1 MLPDF
6 KNQVRP
12 VEIVGAADN
21 LADIT
26 RKWGRIDYTDTTKLI
41 FHPSFVGAEGNWTIK
56 VSADL
61 QVQTVMVK
69 EGWGDTE
76 TISLSGNSFATLP
89 LARRSVIANSPSGLL
104 IPTDM
109 EEGALIVDKNI
120 EIERFNQQLANVDM
134 KALTLGLIKGGQRQ
148 NIFEKSYH
156 IAQKRKTEQV
166 FQQKGM
172 LLAVPNGKFEQE
184 LETFEHPEDL
194 MIWTDPVTQT
204 PIGIIRASE
213 IGYHTKRTE
222 ITNRI
227 LSKYNLTPEM
237 VIEGMDKSPDVFVH
251 IMKTIKAE
259 VDLEMANIN

>member
-6 KNQVRP
+6 RNQIRP
-12 VEIVGAADN
+12 AEIVGAADN

-26 RKWGRIDYTDTTKLI
+26 RKWGRIDYSDPTKLI
-41 FHPSFVGAEGNWTIK
+41 FHPSFVGAEGDWTIK
-56 VSADL
+56 VSSDL

-69 EGWGDTE
+69 KGWGDTE
-76 TISLSGNSFATLP
+76 TLSLEGNSSASLP

-109 EEGALIVDKNI
+109 EEGALIVDKDINI
-120 EIERFNQQLANVDM
+120 ETFNNQLAGVDM
-134 KALTLGLIKGGQRQ
+134 KALTLGLIKSGQRQ

-172 LLAVPNGKFEQE
+172 LLAVPNGKFREE
-184 LETFEHPEDL
+184 METFEHPEDL
-194 MIWTDPVTQT
+194 MIWTDPVTQA
-204 PIGIIRASE
+204 PIGIIRSSE
-213 IGYHTKRTE
+213 IEYHTKRTE
-222 ITNRI
+222 VTNRV
-227 LSKYNLTPEM
+227 LEKYNLTPEM
-237 VIEGMDKSPDVFVH
+237 VTEGMDKSPDVFVH

-259 VDLEMANIN
+259 VDQEMSKEN